1 MSAMLTELHIEGFR
15 CFQLLTAKPLGR
27 VNLLVGKN
35 NSGKT
40 AFLDA
45 VELAGWHGL
54 APPVFRSLLRRKEY
68 ARNTYEES
76 PGKILTQFEFY
87 PANLFHSHRLSDN
100 SIFKIRCNDSE
111 FIVCYENASK
121 VGQASTGRQS
131 AQLLAKERFSET
143 WYAWDIDS
151 DGAYRLAVVNVF
163 DHVSKSITPM
173 HFLSTERSGVHT
185 LSKLWDDVQLTDEE
199 ALIPNALRF
208 LEPNIEKVG
217 RRGEGENLHF
227 VVKLKGDKEL
237 RRLGTLG
244 DGIRHMLALALHLIP
259 AQNGYL
265 LIDEIDLGLHHSVM
279 AKMWRML
286 IESARRLNIQVF
298 ATTHS
303 IDCINALAEVQKEL
317 NLTPEDL
324 MLHRLEADLHQTIS
338 YTPEEIVDAAKYDA
352 EVR

>member
-1 MSAMLTELHIEGFR
+1 MR
-15 CFQLLTAKPLGR
+15 
-27 VNLLVGKN
+27 
-35 NSGKT
+35 
-40 AFLDA
+40 
-45 VELAGWHGL
+45 
-54 APPVFRSLLRRKEY
+54 
-68 ARNTYEES
+68 
-76 PGKILTQFEFY
+76 
-87 PANLFHSHRLSDN
+87 
-100 SIFKIRCNDSE
+100 
-111 FIVCYENASK
+111 
-121 VGQASTGRQS
+121 
-131 AQLLAKERFSET
+131 
-143 WYAWDIDS
+143 
-151 DGAYRLAVVNVF
+151 
-163 DHVSKSITPM
+163 
-173 HFLSTERSGVHT
+173 FLSTERSGVHT

-303 IDCINALAEVQKEL
+303 IDCINALAEVHKEL
-317 NLTPEDL
+317 HLTPEDL
-324 MLHRLEADLHQTIS
+324 MLHRLEADLPHTIS
-338 YTPEEIVDAAKYDA
+338 YTPDEIVDAAKYDA